1 MKKRT
6 LFFRLGAI
14 AILLAIGVDLL
25 QLSQLVFEIF
35 LHQTKRVL

>member
-14 AILLAIGVDLL
+14 AILLAIAAVMTDELPPNSHW
-25 QLSQLVFEIF
+25 QAI
-35 LHQTKRVL
+35 RP

>member
-14 AILLAIGVDLL
+14 AILLAIAAVMMVITP
-25 QLSQLVFEIF
+25 S
-35 LHQTKRVL
+35 TSTTRSWK